1 MSGGTITNSSQPGK
15 QPRGPIDSAAMPRS
29 AYIHVPFC
37 AHRCG
42 YCDFTLI
49 AGRDDLIGDYLRAL
63 GREINGPSLAAMS
76 PNAGQDSD
84 SERGGVSPPILGMNS
99 THSEPGGLRHPA
111 QGENAKPEEPLTLA
125 LSPQGRGE
133 GTRELDTLF
142 FGGGTPTHPSC
153 DQLREMF
160 RIVYERFT
168 LAAGAEVSVEAN
180 PLDLTDEKIDV
191 LADAGVNRISLGVQS
206 FSTEALTLL
215 ERDHS
220 PSDIADVIA
229 RLKRRFDNVSLDLI
243 FGVPGQSLEDW
254 RATLR
259 RAISLGPTHV
269 STYGLTWEQGTAF
282 GTRRDRGELAPI
294 DEELERSQYALAMD
308 ELATAGFEH
317 YEISNFA
324 RPGYRCRHNE
334 VYWSGDEY
342 WAFGPGAA
350 RYLNGRRETN
360 IRSVLGWLAKLERGE
375 SPVAEAEELEPAHRA
390 RELIFLGLRRREG
403 IARED
408 FLRRTGFAL
417 DDIAVSAIQTN
428 TACGW
433 LEETGTHI
441 RLTSEGRF
449 VADRVVA
456 EFL

>member
-1 MSGGTITNSSQPGK
+1 
-15 QPRGPIDSAAMPRS
+15 
-29 AYIHVPFC
+29 
-37 AHRCG
+37 
-42 YCDFTLI
+42 
-49 AGRDDLIGDYLRAL
+49 
-63 GREINGPSLAAMS
+63 
-76 PNAGQDSD
+76 
-84 SERGGVSPPILGMNS
+84 
-99 THSEPGGLRHPA
+99 
-111 QGENAKPEEPLTLA
+111 
-125 LSPQGRGE
+125 
-133 GTRELDTLF
+133 
-142 FGGGTPTHPSC
+142 
-153 DQLREMF
+153 MF